1 MPSGLRLCVA
11 VPTFRRPEQL
21 EALLRGIARQALPEA
36 MALEVAV
43 FDNDVRP
50 SAKPVVDAAR
60 AWFPFPLEYV
70 NVKQPG
76 LATVRNAIVDYARE
90 RFDFVAMIDDDES
103 PQLHWL
109 SELVRVQG
117 VTGADAVIG
126 PVPQLIPDDA
136 PRWLRAGSFFD
147 LPVHPDAASI
157 DFGYSGNC
165 LLAVASLERCGVVF
179 DAALDFAGGEDL
191 VFFRQLLAHGA
202 KIAFAARAVAYE
214 RVGTERLNAGYL
226 LRLNFRR
233 GNTLALCDRRGNTL
247 ALCDRRGNTLAL
259 CDRRGNTLA
268 LGDRLGNT
276 LAPGAQQGSML
287 APERRGA
294 KFRALALRAG
304 KATARLGLGALAL
317 IPLAIGRGRTGAMLA
332 LCAVAHGLGGLC
344 GITGY
349 TYQAYRRDDPS

>member
-1 MPSGLRLCVA
+1 
-11 VPTFRRPEQL
+11 
-21 EALLRGIARQALPEA
+21 
-36 MALEVAV
+36 
-43 FDNDVRP
+43 
-50 SAKPVVDAAR
+50 
-60 AWFPFPLEYV
+60 
-70 NVKQPG
+70 
-76 LATVRNAIVDYARE
+76 
-90 RFDFVAMIDDDES
+90 
-103 PQLHWL
+103 
-109 SELVRVQG
+109 
-117 VTGADAVIG
+117 
-126 PVPQLIPDDA
+126 
-136 PRWLRAGSFFD
+136 
-147 LPVHPDAASI
+147 
-157 DFGYSGNC
+157 

-226 LRLNFRR
+226 LRLNF
-233 GNTLALCDRRGNTL
+233 RRGNTL

-344 GITGY
+344 GIMGY